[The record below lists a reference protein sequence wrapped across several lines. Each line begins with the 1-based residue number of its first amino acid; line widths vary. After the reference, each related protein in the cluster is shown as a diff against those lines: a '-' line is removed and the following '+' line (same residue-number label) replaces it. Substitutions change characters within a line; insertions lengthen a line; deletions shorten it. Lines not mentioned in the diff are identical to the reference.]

1 MLDRIRIQEVEKAI
15 FRMREERP
23 YGGRRIAKNEPFLI
37 VDKAAVSDFNV
48 VKRSIA
54 EVGRST
60 EATGAIIK
68 GITFNLTNGQ
78 VMMDLFNA
86 IFGNISSSQS
96 TTFTVTGDYDMGD
109 SNELVLP
116 TQPDGQI
123 FLYLYT
129 DNGLKKI
136 CENQYEFKGNED
148 QKRTIELKSGIGE
161 YGGYYIEFKNE
172 DYKNKTIKYIYDERV
187 NNVTRSSIGQ
197 IGEDIIGTLEM
208 QCIAYDI
215 YKEEQMRILIKFEKV
230 SVSTSLRISFNNSE
244 KATSSIISVHAL
256 VPELQNGI
264 NKKIMTIELLDYID
278 DTEEQRLNKEL
289 DDILN
294 MPDLP
299 EEPEEPIESA

>member
-299 EEPEEPIESA
+299 EEPEEPIENA

>member
-96 TTFTVTGDYDMGD
+96 TTFTVTGDYNMGD

-116 TQPDGQI
+116 TQPDGQV

-172 DYKNKTIKYIYDERV
+172 DYRNKTIKYIYDERV

-278 DTEEQRLNKEL
+278 DIEEQKLNKEL

-299 EEPEEPIESA
+299 EEPEESIESA

>member
-172 DYKNKTIKYIYDERV
+172 DYRNKTIKYIYDERV
-187 NNVTRSSIGQ
+187 NNITRSSIGQ

-278 DTEEQRLNKEL
+278 DTEEQKLNKEL

-299 EEPEEPIESA
+299 EEPEESIESA

>member
-172 DYKNKTIKYIYDERV
+172 DYKNKTIKYIYDERI

>member
-116 TQPDGQI
+116 TQPDGQV

-161 YGGYYIEFKNE
+161 YSGYYIEFKNE
-172 DYKNKTIKYIYDERV
+172 DYRNKTIKYIYDERV

-299 EEPEEPIESA
+299 EEPQEPIESA

>member
-136 CENQYEFKGNED
+136 CENQYEFKGGED

-172 DYKNKTIKYIYDERV
+172 DYRNKTIKYIYDERV

-278 DTEEQRLNKEL
+278 DTEEQKLNKEL

-299 EEPEEPIESA
+299 EEPEESIESA

>member
-116 TQPDGQI
+116 TQPDGQV

-172 DYKNKTIKYIYDERV
+172 DYRNKTIKYIYDERV

-278 DTEEQRLNKEL
+278 DTEEQKLNKEL

-299 EEPEEPIESA
+299 EEPEESIESA

>member
-136 CENQYEFKGNED
+136 CENQYEFKGDED

-172 DYKNKTIKYIYDERV
+172 DYRNKTIKYIYDERV

-278 DTEEQRLNKEL
+278 DTEEQKLNKEL

-299 EEPEEPIESA
+299 EEPEESIESA